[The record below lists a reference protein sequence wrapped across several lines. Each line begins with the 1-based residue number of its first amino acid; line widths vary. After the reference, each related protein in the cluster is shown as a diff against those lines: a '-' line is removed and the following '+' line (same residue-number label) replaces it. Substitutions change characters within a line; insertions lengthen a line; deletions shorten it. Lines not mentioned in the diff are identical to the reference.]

1 MSAST
6 AGFTR
11 RGALALGASAAV
23 ALTAPARAAGMVET
37 HGLSVFGDLKYPAD
51 FPHFDYV
58 NPNAPIGGVFSH
70 VPGQR
75 QLNQNFLTFNSLNMW
90 ILRGDAA
97 LQMETTFASLMVRAT
112 DEPDALYGLAA
123 RAVRHDPDRKVLT
136 FLLRPG
142 ITFHDGSAITAA
154 DVVWTIETL
163 KAEAHPLLSQALRDV
178 ESLSADA
185 PDAVTVRLSPRAT
198 REAPLTV
205 AGLPI
210 FSRAS
215 FANRAFN
222 ASGLE
227 PQLGS
232 GGFRVGRFEQGRFI
246 EYERVPDWWGWRVPA
261 MRGQMNWNRIRVE
274 YYRDR
279 DVAFEGFK
287 AGEYLFREEFTSRI
301 WATGYDFPA
310 VRDGRVLRDVLP
322 DATPSGAQ
330 GYFMNLRR
338 PKFADARVREAIA
351 VTFDFEWSNRNLF
364 FGSFERTHSFFQ
376 NSPMQARGA
385 PTPGELALLEPH
397 RAALPAEVFGEPWTP
412 PVTDASGQDRNVL
425 RRASQLLREAGVVT
439 RDGAARL
446 PSGERLSIEFLDAD
460 PAFER
465 ITLPYIENL
474 RRLGIEGRIRQ
485 VDPAQYQNR
494 IKEFDYDIITS
505 RLPGPLTPGEG
516 LRRLFSSTDARQQ
529 GSNNFAGVD
538 NPVVD
543 ALIEIAVAAKTREEL
558 HTACRAL
565 DRVLRSMRPW
575 IPQWNRANHTIAFWD
590 VFARP
595 AMKPAYSRGVFETWW
610 IDEAKARRL
619 GRGL

>member
-1 MSAST
+1 MSN
-6 AGFTR
+6 GKRVTR
-11 RGALALGASAAV
+11 RGAIVLGAGAGV
-23 ALTAPARAAGMVET
+23 ALIVPARATGMVET

-58 NPNAPIGGVFSH
+58 NPNAPVGGVFSH
-70 VPGQR
+70 VPGLR

-90 ILRGDAA
+90 ILRGDGA
-97 LQMETTFASLMVRAT
+97 LQLETTFATLMVRAT

-142 ITFHDGSAITAA
+142 ITFHNGSPITAT
-154 DVVWTIETL
+154 DVAWTIETL
-163 KAEAHPLLSQALRDV
+163 KSDAHPLLSQSLRDIDSV
-178 ESLSADA
+178 SVDA
-185 PDAVTVRLSPRAT
+185 PDAVTVRLGARAT

-215 FANRAFN
+215 FANRTFN

-246 EYERVPDWWGWRVPA
+246 EYERVPNWWGWRVPA

-287 AGEYLFREEFTSRI
+287 AGEYIFREEFTSRI

-310 VRDGRVLRDVLP
+310 VRDNRVLRDVLP

-338 PKFADARVREAIA
+338 PKFADPRVREAIA

-364 FGSFERTHSFFQ
+364 FGSFERTYSFFQ

-397 RAALPAEVFGEPWTP
+397 RAALPADVFGEPWTP

-425 RRASQLLREAGVVT
+425 RRASQLLRDAGVVT

-446 PSGERLSIEFLDAD
+446 PNGERLSIEFLDAD

-494 IKEFDYDIITS
+494 IKEFDFDIITS
-505 RLPGPLTPGEG
+505 RLAGPLTPGEG
-516 LRRLFSSTDARQQ
+516 LRRLFSSVDADQQ
-529 GSNNFAGVD
+529 GSNNFAGIK

-543 ALIEIAVAAKTREEL
+543 ALIEVAVAAKTRDDL

-590 VFARP
+590 VFGRP
-595 AMKPAYSRGVFETWW
+595 ATKPAYSRGVFETWW